1 MASYSE
7 QVNRRKPANDAVK
20 NPSKRTKK
28 EIEESINKDKLKRNT
43 QTKPAPKPTP
53 KPTPKPKPKPDK
65 KPAPPKRS
73 PDAKGERDPDGKRA
87 EARAK
92 AAWLKK
98 SRNSPAAKAWG
109 NSKEADDKRWALQ
122 QKHRKWK
129 ADKKAGKLPKKK
141 FDPRK
146 GRGRGYS

>member
-53 KPTPKPKPKPDK
+53 KPKPIAAVIAHNNERPYCANIPSMLIGSNIL
-65 KPAPPKRS
+65 PPY
-73 PDAKGERDPDGKRA
+73 
-87 EARAK
+87 
-92 AAWLKK
+92 L
-98 SRNSPAAKAWG
+98 
-109 NSKEADDKRWALQ
+109 
-122 QKHRKWK
+122 
-129 ADKKAGKLPKKK
+129 
-141 FDPRK
+141 
-146 GRGRGYS
+146 